1 MKTVLGAIVVIAAVG
16 IGGFFLGKREAGV
29 AEPQAFTLSSRITP
43 EMLLGS
49 ARAEITELVEV
60 CPTRDWL
67 IFKGVGRALLVGA
80 NTYHYAVAWE
90 PQTDIK
96 ATAVAGT
103 PGTFDLDVT
112 VRKLKLTMN
121 PRPTIRAWVLD
132 DSLFVDMK
140 TETAELKD
148 LMLTRMWVSAVNKL
162 SQGDSKERF
171 VEAVRTHL
179 YNIYAG
185 ERTKIRNINISIA
198 NGAIPPAV
206 PNRWENECK
215 SRFREV
221 TGSAGS
227 GKGRSG

>member
-1 MKTVLGAIVVIAAVG
+1 MKTALIAIVLLAAVG
-16 IGGFFLGKREAGV
+16 IGAFFLGKREAGV
-29 AEPQAFTLSSRITP
+29 MEPHAFVLSSRITP

-49 ARAEITELVEV
+49 ARADITELVEV
-60 CPTRDWL
+60 CPTKDWL

-80 NTYHYAVAWE
+80 NTYHYAVAWD

-96 ATAVAGT
+96 ATAVAGA
-103 PGTFDLDVT
+103 PGTYDLDVT
-112 VRKLKLTMN
+112 VRKLKVTMN

-148 LMLTRMWVSAVNKL
+148 MMLTRMWVSAVNKL
-162 SQGDSKERF
+162 SQAESKELF
-171 VEAVRTHL
+171 VDAVRTHL

-185 ERTKIRNINISIA
+185 ERTKIRNININLA
-198 NGAIPPAV
+198 NGAIPPAI

-215 SRFREV
+215 TRFRDV
-221 TGSAGS
+221 STPAKAGA
-227 GKGRSG
+227 